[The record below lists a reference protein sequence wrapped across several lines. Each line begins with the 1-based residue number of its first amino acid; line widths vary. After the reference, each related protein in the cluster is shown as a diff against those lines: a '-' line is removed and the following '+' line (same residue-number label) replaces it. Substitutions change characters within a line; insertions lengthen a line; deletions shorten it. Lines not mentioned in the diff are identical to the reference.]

1 MAHDSRKGLTF
12 APKIVFNHII
22 MNKDN
27 GEKMHVVFDLGGVVF
42 RLDKMIA
49 IKRFKEIGVSHVEDF
64 LDDYAQKGI
73 FGDLEA
79 GKLSAGQYRDELS
92 QIVGKELT
100 MEQLEYAWTGYA
112 AELYQ
117 RNFDALLLLRQLG
130 YPVALLSNT
139 NPFMMKWARSDRF
152 DGNGHGLDYYFDR
165 LYLSYEMQMMKPA
178 PEIFQAMIDG
188 ERTAPDNIL
197 FIDDS
202 ARNCQ
207 AAATLGIQTL
217 NPVNG
222 ADWREDVFS
231 FIGLKR

>member
-1 MAHDSRKGLTF
+1 MTNMDRNNSNKR
-12 APKIVFNHII
+12 HI
-22 MNKDN
+22 
-27 GEKMHVVFDLGGVVF
+27 VFDLGGVVF

-49 IKRFKEIGVSHVEDF
+49 IRRFKEIGVTRVEEF

-79 GKLSAGQYRDELS
+79 GILTAEQYRDELS
-92 QIVGKELT
+92 RIVGKPLT

-117 RNFDALLLLRQLG
+117 RNFDALLHLRQEG
-130 YPVALLSNT
+130 FPVALLSNT
-139 NPFMMKWARSDRF
+139 NPFMMRWARSNAF

-165 LYLSYEMQMMKPA
+165 LYLSYEMRMMKPA
-178 PEIFQAMIDG
+178 PEIFEAMIEG
-188 ERTAPDNIL
+188 EGTEPGNIL

-207 AAATLGIQTL
+207 AAAALGIQTL
-217 NPVNG
+217 NPDNG
-222 ADWREDVFS
+222 GDWRPDVYS
-231 FIGLKR
+231 FLGID

>member
-1 MAHDSRKGLTF
+1 MTNMDRNNSNKR
-12 APKIVFNHII
+12 HI
-22 MNKDN
+22 
-27 GEKMHVVFDLGGVVF
+27 VFDLGGVVF

-49 IKRFKEIGVSHVEDF
+49 IQRFKEIGVTRVEEF

-79 GKLSAGQYRDELS
+79 GILTAEQYRDELS
-92 QIVGKELT
+92 RIVGKPLS

-117 RNFDALLLLRQLG
+117 RNFDALLHLRQEGL
-130 YPVALLSNT
+130 PVALLSNT
-139 NPFMMKWARSDRF
+139 NPFMMRWARSNAF

-165 LYLSYEMQMMKPA
+165 LYLSYEMRMMKPA
-178 PEIFQAMIDG
+178 PEIFEAMIEG
-188 ERTAPDNIL
+188 EGTEPGNIL

-207 AAATLGIQTL
+207 AAAALGIRTL
-217 NPVNG
+217 NPDNG
-222 ADWREDVFS
+222 GDWRHDVYS
-231 FIGLKR
+231 FLGID

>member
-1 MAHDSRKGLTF
+1 MDRNNSNKR
-12 APKIVFNHII
+12 HI
-22 MNKDN
+22 
-27 GEKMHVVFDLGGVVF
+27 VFDLGGVVF

-49 IKRFKEIGVSHVEDF
+49 IQRFKEIGVTRVEEF

-79 GKLSAGQYRDELS
+79 GILTAEQYRDELS
-92 QIVGKELT
+92 RIVGKPLT

-117 RNFDALLLLRQLG
+117 RNFDALLHLRQEG
-130 YPVALLSNT
+130 FPVALLSNT
-139 NPFMMKWARSDRF
+139 NPFMMRWARSNAF

-165 LYLSYEMQMMKPA
+165 LYLSYEMRMMKPA
-178 PEIFQAMIDG
+178 PEIFEAMIEG
-188 ERTAPDNIL
+188 EGTEPGNIL

-207 AAATLGIQTL
+207 AAAALGIQTL
-217 NPVNG
+217 NPDNG
-222 ADWREDVFS
+222 GDWRHDVYS
-231 FIGLKR
+231 FLGID

>member
-1 MAHDSRKGLTF
+1 M
-12 APKIVFNHII
+12 
-22 MNKDN
+22 
-27 GEKMHVVFDLGGVVF
+27 FDLGGVVF

-49 IKRFKEIGVSHVEDF
+49 IQRFKEIGVTRVEEF

-79 GKLSAGQYRDELS
+79 GILTAEQYRDELS
-92 QIVGKELT
+92 RIVGKPLT

-117 RNFDALLLLRQLG
+117 HNFDALLHLRQEG
-130 YPVALLSNT
+130 FPVALLSNT
-139 NPFMMKWARSDRF
+139 NPFMMRWARSNAF

-165 LYLSYEMQMMKPA
+165 LYLSYEMRMMKPA
-178 PEIFQAMIDG
+178 PEIFEAMIEG
-188 ERTAPDNIL
+188 EGTDPGNIL

-207 AAATLGIQTL
+207 AAAALGIQTL
-217 NPVNG
+217 NPDNG
-222 ADWREDVFS
+222 GDWRHDVYS
-231 FIGLKR
+231 FLGID

>member
-1 MAHDSRKGLTF
+1 MTNMDRNNSK
-12 APKIVFNHII
+12 NMHI
-22 MNKDN
+22 
-27 GEKMHVVFDLGGVVF
+27 VFDLGGVVF

-49 IKRFKEIGVSHVEDF
+49 IRRFKEIGVTRVEEF

-79 GKLSAGQYRDELS
+79 GILTAEQYRDELS
-92 QIVGKELT
+92 RIVGKPLT

-117 RNFDALLLLRQLG
+117 RNFDALLHLRQEG
-130 YPVALLSNT
+130 FPVALLSNT
-139 NPFMMKWARSDRF
+139 NPFMMRWARSNAF

-165 LYLSYEMQMMKPA
+165 LYLSYEMRMMKPA
-178 PEIFQAMIDG
+178 PEIFEAMIEG
-188 ERTAPDNIL
+188 EGTDPGNIL

-207 AAATLGIQTL
+207 AAASLGIQTL
-217 NPVNG
+217 NPDNG
-222 ADWREDVFS
+222 GDWRPDVYS
-231 FIGLKR
+231 FLGIE